1 MAGFPAKVLER
12 KMSDVSRDSLDLD
25 DEDRLPWLESADDY
39 EEEGEYSPLR
49 IGIFLMVGVLLLGA
63 IVGGIYWMQNRG
75 DSGVNGDGELIAA
88 QEGDYKVRPDD
99 PQAKSFEG
107 EGDASFAASE
117 GQETDAKLGTETPTE
132 APVRND
138 AKPGFESEN
147 GATAAGG
154 TLIQLGA
161 FSSAAGADREW
172 AGYARR
178 FESIG
183 KLPKKIVPG
192 SVDGGTIYRLNA
204 VAPNAEQ
211 ALEVCNGLKAAG
223 ESCMVIR

>member
-1 MAGFPAKVLER
+1 
-12 KMSDVSRDSLDLD
+12 MSDVTRDSLDLD
-25 DEDRLPWLESADDY
+25 DEDRLPWLEIADDY

-49 IGIFLMVGVLLLGA
+49 IALFILAGVVLLGA
-63 IVGGIYWMQNRG
+63 IVGGIYWMQNRDG
-75 DSGVNGDGELIAA
+75 GVDGDGELIAA

-99 PQAKSFEG
+99 AQSKQFEG

-117 GQETDAKLGTETPTE
+117 GQETEAKLGTATPVE
-132 APVRND
+132 APVRKEPAATD
-138 AKPGFESEN
+138 DSA
-147 GATAAGG
+147 GATPGSG

-161 FSSAAGADREW
+161 FSSATNADREW

-192 SVDGGTIYRLNA
+192 SVEGGTIYRLNA
-204 VAPNAEQ
+204 VAPNAQ
-211 ALEVCNGLKAAG
+211 AAQEVCNGLKAAG
-223 ESCMVIR
+223 ESCMVVR